1 MSDTSTL
8 TAGQVY
14 KSEGYS
20 MFVDYVSDY
29 RGDPTV
35 EQWRFSG
42 EDDGSDGFGWLQL
55 RIQEIVPTIRS
66 GTLAVYYRQ
75 WFAPDGEP
83 AWGNR
88 EKRVIGSIG
97 SLRALIGR
105 RKMTLVEGSDGA

>member
-1 MSDTSTL
+1 MS
-8 TAGQVY
+8 AGHTPNAGETY

-55 RIQEIVPTIRS
+55 RVHEVVKTRHS

-75 WFAPDGEP
+75 WFAPDGTP

-88 EKRVIGSIG
+88 EKRVIGAIG
-97 SLRALIGR
+97 SLKALIR
-105 RKMTLVEGSDGA
+105 RRNMTLVCAS